1 MNTQEKK
8 KFGIAF
14 AQKLIE
20 IYPNAKSAQEVTDL
34 AIQDGRFEDNN
45 EMLIVWGR
53 LNRLFS
59 TNGGVEMDMKELL
72 TNAHIGKRVTI
83 QSIQYGTISVGI
95 YQGVTLSAWT
105 NEYAF
110 TFTDGFIGNFA
121 ERIFLFPLT
130 EIDDTILLSI
140 EVI

>member
-1 MNTQEKK
+1 
-8 KFGIAF
+8 
-14 AQKLIE
+14 
-20 IYPNAKSAQEVTDL
+20 
-34 AIQDGRFEDNN
+34 
-45 EMLIVWGR
+45 
-53 LNRLFS
+53 
-59 TNGGVEMDMKELL
+59 MDMKELL

-130 EIDDTILLSI
+130 EIDETILLSV